1 MNDIWK
7 YFEDCTSDLTIPD
20 EWENVSYEFNTCP
33 SWCFK
38 GFRIL
43 IQHADPKERKFE
55 NSPRFYIFR
64 ANDRGNSSFS
74 WHTHSETFSD
84 VLKILSDEQT
94 YHDVANGFM
103 EKHRKE
109 SIAIALNDFNK
120 ERQKIKNYEYL
131 SLDDWLLTYGNDL
144 SDKDYKEGQAIVA
157 LFD

>member
-20 EWENVSYEFNTCP
+20 EWENVSYQHDTCP

-38 GFRIL
+38 GFHIMV
-43 IQHADPKERKFE
+43 QHVDPKEREFE
-55 NSPRFYIFR
+55 DNPRFYIFR
-64 ANDRGNSSFS
+64 MNDYGDSPFS

-84 VLKILSDEQT
+84 VLKILADEQT
-94 YHDVANGFM
+94 YHDVAKGFM

-109 SIAIALNDFNK
+109 
-120 ERQKIKNYEYL
+120 NYEYL
-131 SLDDWLLTYGNDL
+131 SLDEWLLTYGNDL
-144 SDKDYKEGQAIVA
+144 SEQDYKEGQAIVA